1 MFSHFDETGGF
12 RSVVRDDVPHTHH
25 LLELLGV
32 LLALK
37 AVWPGL
43 RPKTMVLV
51 RSVNTTV
58 VTVCQRRLGALRVS
72 ELSLSHGVVSDHEER
87 VVHEWCSS
95 KVCSTPG
102 RTLTFSSSCESC

>member
-1 MFSHFDETGGF
+1 MSQDLVSLLHYWTSLPGVSLSQLFVIPDPSFTVVTDTSKEGWCFHTSTRQEGSGVWSETTF
-12 RSVVRDDVPHTHH
+12 LIHIN

-58 VTVCQRRLGALRVS
+58 VTV
-72 ELSLSHGVVSDHEER
+72 
-87 VVHEWCSS
+87 
-95 KVCSTPG
+95 
-102 RTLTFSSSCESC
+102 

>member
-1 MFSHFDETGGF
+1 MWSETTF
-12 RSVVRDDVPHTHH
+12 LIHIN

-37 AVWPGL
+37 AVWQGL

-58 VTVCQRRLGALRVS
+58 VTV
-72 ELSLSHGVVSDHEER
+72 
-87 VVHEWCSS
+87 
-95 KVCSTPG
+95 
-102 RTLTFSSSCESC
+102 